1 MLLCRNKSRTGQQ
14 FWHFLIGK
22 KAPLPAIRITEHPI
36 LLTNSEMNRP
46 SNKFAK
52 YFHQKKA
59 VKSHTH
65 YCPHPRI

>member
-1 MLLCRNKSRTGQQ
+1 MSKQVKNMAAVLP
-14 FWHFLIGK
+14 FFFIGK

-36 LLTNSEMNRP
+36 LLTNSKINRP

-59 VKSHTH
+59 VKSRTH